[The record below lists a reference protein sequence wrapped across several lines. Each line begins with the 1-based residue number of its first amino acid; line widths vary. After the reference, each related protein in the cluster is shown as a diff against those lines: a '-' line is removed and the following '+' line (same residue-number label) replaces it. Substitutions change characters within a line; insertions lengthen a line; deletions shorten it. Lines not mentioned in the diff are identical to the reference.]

1 MTIAVTAL
9 AARTQ
14 TVGIAAVDAEACIV
28 AATGT
33 APPRPGPA
41 GFDDGAAPEAARAQL
56 AALTALA
63 ATLRASNDAAD
74 ALRRATHGAAVEA
87 ALAAAAERVG
97 AAVTAAAQATV
108 EAAVYGKVLTAEAA
122 VAAKRV
128 ADAAARR
135 GAAVAEEAA
144 LQEEY
149 RSLVAARRK

>member
-1 MTIAVTAL
+1 M
-9 AARTQ
+9 
-14 TVGIAAVDAEACIV
+14 
-28 AATGT
+28 
-33 APPRPGPA
+33 
-41 GFDDGAAPEAARAQL
+41 
-56 AALTALA
+56 
-63 ATLRASNDAAD
+63 
-74 ALRRATHGAAVEA
+74 
-87 ALAAAAERVG
+87 
-97 AAVTAAAQATV
+97 TAAAQATV